1 MGIGFTDIVA
11 MAKSGWT
18 PEQVNNMLDRFE
30 AMNAKEE
37 EKNESDSKEENEAPA
52 NEKDDAATTTEKHDD
67 TDSSET
73 DEKDK
78 RIAELESQVQKL
90 QQDNS
95 HQNNDSG
102 EKKSLDDLVDDIFK
116 EFYD

>member
-1 MGIGFTDIVA
+1 MAKIGFTDIVA

-18 PEQVNNMLDRFE
+18 PEQVNKTLDRFE
-30 AMNAKEE
+30 AMNAKDEE
-37 EKNESDSKEENEAPA
+37 SHDNENDSHDNENESHDNENDSHENEQP
-52 NEKDDAATTTEKHDD
+52 EE
-67 TDSSET
+67 

-78 RIAELESQVQKL
+78 RIADLEAQVQKL

-95 HQNNDSG
+95 HHNNDSS
-102 EKKSLDDLVDDIFK
+102 EKKSLDDMVDDIFK